1 MTPLQNKIEEATKK
15 LDAQGLAILFHNT
28 YEGLAPS
35 FGYETRE
42 DTKEF
47 DPESKNGK
55 LMIAVCQ
62 DVINTYINPIATLA
76 QEEARKEMVE
86 DIRRIIM
93 SESPMSETTSVTQL
107 LEDIERYAK
116 SKDITLSNNTQ
127 L

>member
-1 MTPLQNKIEEATKK
+1 MTPLQNKIEEALKR
-15 LDAQGLAILFHNT
+15 LDENFNLGDGLKDFIEQELT
-28 YEGLAPS
+28 S
-35 FGYETRE
+35 
-42 DTKEF
+42 
-47 DPESKNGK
+47 
-55 LMIAVCQ
+55 
-62 DVINTYINPIATLA
+62 IATLA